1 MGKTFR
7 VVVCGT
13 KFCGK
18 TSIIEKAIYNKSG
31 VSMFILIWGHTSPP
45 PPAFVDY
52 FTK

>member
-13 KFCGK
+13 KECGK

-31 VSMFILIWGHTSPP
+31 VILFIQLVEREIILLNC
-45 PPAFVDY
+45 
-52 FTK
+52 KIN